1 LVVFGPYRFSRNPD
15 CIGQALICTGIALVM
30 NSMWVLLA
38 LFPALLLVRYAVIA
52 REERYLESLFGEE
65 YASYRRRVRRWL

>member
-1 LVVFGPYRFSRNPD
+1 
-15 CIGQALICTGIALVM
+15 M